1 MEDQMKFATF
11 EISDEKGSGI
21 FEDTQIE
28 NETEEDIQNLDS
40 LSFSN
45 MAISGTDWTVETII
59 NQMKKG
65 NIQLDPSFQRRDA
78 WTAKVKSKFVESLFL
93 GLPIP
98 QIILAEQ
105 KDKRGKFIV
114 IDGKQ
119 RLLSLK
125 QFVLPDEGEK
135 PLKLTGLDVIPKFNQ
150 MTYEKISNGMYFEE
164 LDAFNNQPIRTVV
177 IKNWGNVE
185 TLYLLFLRLNTGS
198 VKLSPQELRQA
209 LYPGKFVEFV
219 NKASYENSY
228 LHQMLGIKN
237 PDFRMRDVEILTRFF
252 AFHFYADEYKG
263 SMQSFLDMTC
273 EKLNKSF
280 AEKEN
285 EIIAALSAFN
295 SAVSITIQIFS
306 NDHAFR
312 KYKGGKYEPK
322 YNRAV
327 IDIMLYY
334 FSQLED
340 SLFTLKRGKNICNQF
355 EELCTSDRSF
365 IAALESTTKSLSATH
380 YRFRK
385 WGEILAKITSEP
397 FCIPKGY

>member
-1 MEDQMKFATF
+1 
-11 EISDEKGSGI
+11 
-21 FEDTQIE
+21 
-28 NETEEDIQNLDS
+28 
-40 LSFSN
+40 
-45 MAISGTDWTVETII
+45 
-59 NQMKKG
+59 
-65 NIQLDPSFQRRDA
+65 
-78 WTAKVKSKFVESLFL
+78 
-93 GLPIP
+93 
-98 QIILAEQ
+98 
-105 KDKRGKFIV
+105 
-114 IDGKQ
+114 
-119 RLLSLK
+119 
-125 QFVLPDEGEK
+125 
-135 PLKLTGLDVIPKFNQ
+135 
-150 MTYEKISNGMYFEE
+150 
-164 LDAFNNQPIRTVV
+164 
-177 IKNWGNVE
+177 
-185 TLYLLFLRLNTGS
+185 
-198 VKLSPQELRQA
+198 
-209 LYPGKFVEFV
+209 
-219 NKASYENSY
+219 
-228 LHQMLGIKN
+228 
-237 PDFRMRDVEILTRFF
+237 
-252 AFHFYADEYKG
+252 
-263 SMQSFLDMTC
+263 MTC

-340 SLFTLKRGKNICNQF
+340 SLFILKRGKIICNQF

-385 WGEILAKITSEP
+385 WGEILAKITNEP

>member
-1 MEDQMKFATF
+1 M
-11 EISDEKGSGI
+11 
-21 FEDTQIE
+21 
-28 NETEEDIQNLDS
+28 
-40 LSFSN
+40 
-45 MAISGTDWTVETII
+45 
-59 NQMKKG
+59 
-65 NIQLDPSFQRRDA
+65 
-78 WTAKVKSKFVESLFL
+78 
-93 GLPIP
+93 
-98 QIILAEQ
+98 
-105 KDKRGKFIV
+105 
-114 IDGKQ
+114 
-119 RLLSLK
+119 
-125 QFVLPDEGEK
+125 
-135 PLKLTGLDVIPKFNQ
+135 
-150 MTYEKISNGMYFEE
+150 
-164 LDAFNNQPIRTVV
+164 
-177 IKNWGNVE
+177 
-185 TLYLLFLRLNTGS
+185 
-198 VKLSPQELRQA
+198 SPQELRQA

-252 AFHFYADEYKG
+252 AFHFYADKYKG

-340 SLFTLKRGKNICNQF
+340 SLFILKRGKIICNQF

-385 WGEILAKITSEP
+385 WGEILAKITNEP